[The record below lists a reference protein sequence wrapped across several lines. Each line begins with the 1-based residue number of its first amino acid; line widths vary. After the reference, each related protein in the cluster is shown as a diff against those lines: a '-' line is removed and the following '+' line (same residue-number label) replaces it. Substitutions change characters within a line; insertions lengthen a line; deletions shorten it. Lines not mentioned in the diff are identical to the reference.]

1 MYLIRRPKRWAST
14 KEWQEFLAKMME
26 LPQDDPGVRGAVLAA
41 QDELDLRSGKATE
54 DDIEARCQA
63 RLDESFRL
71 LREHQA
77 AERKAKQGE

>member
-1 MYLIRRPKRWAST
+1 MYLIRRPNPYAST
-14 KEWQEFLAKMME
+14 MEWQEFLAEMME

-54 DDIEARCQA
+54 AEISARKGA

-71 LREHQA
+71 LREAQA
-77 AERKAKQGE
+77 AERKMKKGE

>member
-1 MYLIRRPKRWAST
+1 MYLIHRPNPWAST

-26 LPQDDPGVRGAVLAA
+26 LPQDDPGVQAAVEVA

-63 RLDESFRL
+63 RLDESFKL
-71 LREHQA
+71 LREAQA
-77 AERKAKQGE
+77 AERKMKGE